1 MRNYRNSNKQLP
13 VVRLILVQPFLE
25 AALIDGVD
33 VDAVLSPLGMASLAF
48 NNPDIF
54 VPATTMY
61 DIVEALA
68 DACSDPFVGANLGL
82 QLNPFQWPPLVS
94 AAKLSQSVGDFLL
107 RFSIDAY
114 KDANSVVFQL
124 QTKGTRTSFREIRLT
139 DGGRAPR
146 HNDAFG
152 VAYILQIL
160 KAAVGDAWDGK
171 QVIAEVCDPS
181 VLPGKFY
188 GIRLASTD
196 KKGFS
201 LSFPCEWLLLKP
213 VLQQAQPLEDKTI
226 STRPAPASV
235 LDLLSYVLRNNLDN
249 QNLRAEHVAKLC
261 GVSRRTLSR
270 KLTESGTTLNRE
282 IATLKTQR
290 AKTLLENPEL
300 SISKIS
306 SRVGYNDPS
315 VFTRAFRRWTGVNPS
330 EYRSGHR

>member
-1 MRNYRNSNKQLP
+1 MRKYRNTSKQLP

-25 AALIDGVD
+25 AARDDGIDT
-33 VDAVLSPLGMASLAF
+33 DAVLSPIGMSSLAF

-61 DIVEALA
+61 DIVEELA
-68 DACSDPFVGANLGL
+68 DACSDPFIGAHLGL
-82 QLNPFQWPPLVS
+82 QLNPFQWPPLIS
-94 AAKLSQSVGDFLL
+94 AARLSQSVGDFLL

-114 KDANSVVFQL
+114 KDANSVVFEL
-124 QTKGTRTSFREIRLT
+124 KTKGTRTSFREIRLT

-171 QVIAEVCDPS
+171 QVIAEVCDPT
-181 VLPGKFY
+181 VLPGEFY

-196 KKGFS
+196 NKGFS
-201 LSFPCEWLLLKP
+201 LSFPCDWLLLKP
-213 VLQQAQPLEDKTI
+213 VLQQTQPVEKERI
-226 STRPAPASV
+226 PAHPAPASV
-235 LDLLSYVLRNNLDN
+235 LDMLSYVLRNNLEN
-249 QNLRAEHVAKLC
+249 QHLRAEQVAKLC
-261 GVSRRTLSR
+261 GISRRTLSR

-290 AKTLLENPEL
+290 AKTLLSDSEL

-315 VFTRAFRRWTGVNPS
+315 VFTRAFRRWTGLTPR
-330 EYRSGHR
+330 EYRSAHR